1 MIELIY
7 RVARYLEGN
16 KLTMVVNYHSTSKV
30 IVMDINLLRLII
42 DDLTVLEHAT
52 LQVLYY

>member
-30 IVMDINLLRLII
+30 IVMDINLLRLIR

-52 LQVLYY
+52 LQALY